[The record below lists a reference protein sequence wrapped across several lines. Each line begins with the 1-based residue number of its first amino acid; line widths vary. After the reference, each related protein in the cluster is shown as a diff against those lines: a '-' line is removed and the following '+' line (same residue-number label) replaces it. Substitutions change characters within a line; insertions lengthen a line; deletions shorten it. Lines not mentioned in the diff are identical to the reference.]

1 MPASAVSAAKS
12 SRTSGPRPAN
22 PAAKAAKR
30 PTTTPPTSPLA
41 KRFKQKTTNL
51 EAPAASPSSAPQCKL
66 CSKKASA
73 STKWAAEFCP
83 GPGLSPVPHGDFCFA
98 CVQFHATAFGHISI
112 EELAELRETGRADQI
127 KQARSVMAGGE
138 PDWLPDAVT
147 AEMHSTIKIQRSM
160 AIMNSTEYQQH
171 FKRKPPGRRGPKIP
185 QLTVPREGY
194 PSESEKV
201 FCFTDPQQ
209 PHRNAHVSTQLVDKK
224 ITHRMQHDKNFFES
238 QGREVFEF
246 GCQAHQQEVSN
257 GWLAKPIILP
267 GIHEHMAKVNPE
279 RAEAEHHH
287 HQFHDSQLSMDT
299 TEGTDD
305 VAVSPPLV
313 ASGVVNQVAVG
324 NLLGRSVVSPGSL
337 QPPQSSP
344 KADKKKTPQHGSP
357 SEPGLRKLGS
367 ASEIDPCDSASQGG
381 SGIDDM
387 RDMEMKNKSSSDKL
401 KILKSRMPLKDLMMG
416 VKLGRQERNARQF
429 LTNDKL
435 DPADTKLLRAYFKLV
450 SHLF

>member
-1 MPASAVSAAKS
+1 M
-12 SRTSGPRPAN
+12 
-22 PAAKAAKR
+22 
-30 PTTTPPTSPLA
+30 
-41 KRFKQKTTNL
+41 
-51 EAPAASPSSAPQCKL
+51 
-66 CSKKASA
+66 
-73 STKWAAEFCP
+73 
-83 GPGLSPVPHGDFCFA
+83 
-98 CVQFHATAFGHISI
+98 QFHATAFGHISI

-127 KQARSVMAGGE
+127 KQARSVMAGSE

-160 AIMNSTEYQQH
+160 VIMNSSEYQQH
-171 FKRKPPGRRGPKIP
+171 FKKKPPGSRGPKIP

-209 PHRNAHVSTQLVDKK
+209 PHRTAHVSTQLVDKK

-246 GCQAHQQEVSN
+246 GCQAHQEEVSN

-279 RAEAEHHH
+279 QAEAEHHH
-287 HQFHDSQLSMDT
+287 HHQLHDSQLSMDT

-324 NLLGRSVVSPGSL
+324 NLLRRSVVSPGSL

-344 KADKKKTPQHGSP
+344 KTDKKKTPQHGSP

-367 ASEIDPCDSASQGG
+367 ASEIDPCDSVSQVG

-401 KILKSRMPLKDLMMG
+401 KILKSRMPLKDIMEG
-416 VKLGRQERNARQF
+416 VKLGRQERNARLF
-429 LTNDKL
+429 LNSEKL

-450 SHLF
+450 SHFVLVSWHSCTPALLHSCTPALLHSCTPAFLHSCTPALPTPALLHSAFLHFLQLCIPAFCIPAPLHSCLSASLLVCISASLHSDTSQPDQSQPDPSIA

>member
-1 MPASAVSAAKS
+1 M
-12 SRTSGPRPAN
+12 
-22 PAAKAAKR
+22 
-30 PTTTPPTSPLA
+30 
-41 KRFKQKTTNL
+41 
-51 EAPAASPSSAPQCKL
+51 
-66 CSKKASA
+66 
-73 STKWAAEFCP
+73 
-83 GPGLSPVPHGDFCFA
+83 
-98 CVQFHATAFGHISI
+98 QFHATAFGHIGI

-127 KQARSVMAGGE
+127 KQARSVMAGSE

-160 AIMNSTEYQQH
+160 VIMNSSEYQQH
-171 FKRKPPGRRGPKIP
+171 FEKKPPGSRGPKIP

-209 PHRNAHVSTQLVDKK
+209 PHRTAHVSTQLVDKN

-267 GIHEHMAKVNPE
+267 GIHEHMAKVIPE
-279 RAEAEHHH
+279 QAEAEHHH

-324 NLLGRSVVSPGSL
+324 NLLRRSVVSPGSL
-337 QPPQSSP
+337 QPPQSSA
-344 KADKKKTPQHGSP
+344 KTDKKKTPQHRSP

-367 ASEIDPCDSASQGG
+367 ASEIDPCDSVAQVG
-381 SGIDDM
+381 SGSD
-387 RDMEMKNKSSSDKL
+387 EMLRQAQDPQVANA
-401 KILKSRMPLKDLMMG
+401 IEG
-416 VKLGRQERNARQF
+416 HHGGRQARPPKEKRKAVPQQREAGPSRHEA
-429 LTNDKL
+429 
-435 DPADTKLLRAYFKLV
+435 PAGLLRACLPFRFSQLALLHSCTPAFLHSCTPNPCTPAFCISTFLATLHSCTPAFLLV
-450 SHLF
+450 CISACLHLCIPAF